1 MKNIF
6 FLFTIF
12 LVIISLGCSKQMG
25 LKRSRNNNSGS
36 ICISDQSHD
45 VPTVDSLNNA
55 VDTVQVV
62 YNVIADLK
70 SSLSDG
76 SRIDSVYYT
85 GVTADSKGIKDS
97 IVEIGVGQQPDF
109 MNWATGVILSGQAFN
124 KLGSRTLH
132 LRVKF
137 SLYSSN
143 AVGRAELQFT
153 YIHKGGF
160 GKPAY
165 DNWDDN
171 CKKR

>member
-1 MKNIF
+1 MKKIF
-6 FLFTIF
+6 FVTAIVLVTIV
-12 LVIISLGCSKQMG
+12 LACSKKLG
-25 LKRSRNNNSGS
+25 EKRSPNTNSGN
-36 ICISDQSHD
+36 ICYSDQSHD
-45 VPTVDSLNNA
+45 VPLFDSLHTP

-76 SRIDSVYYT
+76 SKIDSVYYT
-85 GVTADSKGIKDS
+85 GVVADSKGIKDS
-97 IVEIGVGQQPDF
+97 IVEIGVGPQPDYQ
-109 MNWATGVILSGQAFN
+109 NWATGFLISGQAFN

-143 AVGRAELQFT
+143 AVGRGELQVT
-153 YIHKGGF
+153 YIHNAGF